1 MSVFTSLP
9 AASTKCANPARVPL
23 SIFLA
28 YTNDHILSSKSPIG
42 GSGGRG
48 GGGRRRGS
56 VASLTSFICDG
67 EA

>member
-28 YTNDHILSSKSPIG
+28 YTNDHILFSKSPIG
-42 GSGGRG
+42 GSGG
-48 GGGRRRGS
+48 GGGRGVVWRR
-56 VASLTSFICDG
+56 
-67 EA
+67 

>member
-28 YTNDHILSSKSPIG
+28 YTYDHILSSKSPIG
-42 GSGGRG
+42 GSGGG

>member
-42 GSGGRG
+42 GSGGG
-48 GGGRRRGS
+48 GGGGGVGWRR
-56 VASLTSFICDG
+56 
-67 EA
+67 

>member
-42 GSGGRG
+42 GSGGG
-48 GGGRRRGS
+48 GGAGRGS

-67 EA
+67 EV